1 MHGMTASRTLMTV
14 ATAAAI
20 GLLLGGCTSTTT
32 TTTEATTPA
41 VSPSAPASAA
51 PTPTP
56 TTAAPSPAVP
66 GPVATDPASWC
77 EAYGALAS
85 QLNGSNASP
94 ERAAEGLAAIGPL
107 NDLISTGVELGY
119 FSAEELDANAR
130 LFAEYTAVLTL
141 YANGSTD
148 DSEDVAAAQEQLSA
162 VSTEESALIASANN
176 KLRALCLPPEPSAS
190 PASS

>member
-1 MHGMTASRTLMTV
+1 MQRMTATRTLMTV

-32 TTTEATTPA
+32 STDVTTPPASTPASTAPSPAATTPA
-41 VSPSAPASAA
+41 A
-51 PTPTP
+51 
-56 TTAAPSPAVP
+56 P
-66 GPVATDPASWC
+66 GPAPTDPASWC
-77 EAYGALAS
+77 EAYGVLAN
-85 QLNGSNASP
+85 QLNGSNATP
-94 ERAAEGLAAIGPL
+94 ERAAEGLAAIGPM
-107 NDLISTGVELGY
+107 NELIATGVDLGY
-119 FSAEELDANAR
+119 FTAEERDANAR

-162 VSTEESALIASANN
+162 VATEEAALVSSANT